1 MLAGALLCVALVLVG
16 ELVLEEPIISLTTWM
31 VYFTMQGSS
40 NIVLYKHLKNRAKLI
55 YGIVEVVFALAFAAA
70 VCMKAVSH
78 G

>member
-16 ELVLEEPIISLTTWM
+16 ELVLEEPIISLTAWM

-55 YGIVEVVFALAFAAA
+55 YGIVEIVFAIAFAAA